1 MGDDDVTNAW
11 PKIVPDRKAF
21 WPRGHKPCDAVKEKI
36 LSAFRNVKSL
46 PLKRIIIQF
55 WEPLEIIAGVR
66 VLSCF
71 GNPFALSPLN
81 YRLRKY
87 RSHCVRYY
95 YAIIIHHNND
105 GLQVDHPDMIITGA
119 PPATA
124 YLNLF
129 PEVVLDLGLHQ
140 GTPLV
145 DLALECELTCFMMIH
160 VFSEAGCVGVVE
172 VSMRIPAD
180 LIVIFNDLKRQLK
193 EVGLYICPPLRFV
206 RPYKALSVGD
216 LTLATSEIRKALQV
230 AVQSHAITLG
240 QVWMPYESRRCQMSR
255 MLLGKLPGYCVVN
268 PDGVHLSSI
277 ELFFHGFH
285 CLPLKMGE
293 GLIGRTLATR
303 QPHLCRNIHKLSDN
317 KGVLAV
323 LSANVKCASF
333 VICLRSSH
341 TGEVNYVFEFFWP
354 QTLDHLALMEALL
367 LTLREHLPSFKY
379 ASGARLGDELLVVDV
394 DNSSS
399 GSASTPLK
407 IFPRNKSLAA
417 GRKRTRASVVMKRE
431 SIEGQSELTNI
442 INSEGEDDDDLII
455 FAVYKVD
462 YRLLFLPSS
471 STYDNFMEKI
481 KQEFELN
488 PAGTYKIKYQVLP
501 GEWYSLTDG
510 TCLKSCISSY
520 RTSKNIDHVKLLV
533 LTADD

>member
-36 LSAFRNVKSL
+36 LSAFRNVKSF

-71 GNPFALSPLN
+71 GNPFALSPVN

-87 RSHCVRYY
+87 RSLCVRYY
-95 YAIIIHHNND
+95 YAIILNNND
-105 GLQVDHPDMIITGA
+105 GLQVDHPDMIISGA

-129 PEVVLDLGLHQ
+129 PEVVLDLGLHR

-145 DLALECELTCFMMIH
+145 DLALECELTCFMMIP

-193 EVGLYICPPLRFV
+193 EVGLCICPPWRFV

-216 LTLATSEIRKALQV
+216 LTLATTEIRKALQV
-230 AVQSHAITLG
+230 VVQSHAITLG

-268 PDGVHLSSI
+268 PAGVHLSSI

-293 GLIGRTLATR
+293 GLVGRTLATR

-317 KGVLAV
+317 RGVLAV
-323 LSANVKCASF
+323 LSANFKCASF
-333 VICLRSSH
+333 VICLTSSL

-399 GSASTPLK
+399 SGSASTPLK
-407 IFPRNKSLAA
+407 IFPRNKSSAA

-431 SIEGQSELTNI
+431 SLEGQSELTNI
-442 INSEGEDDDDLII
+442 INSEGEDDDLII
-455 FAVYKVD
+455 FAVYK
-462 YRLLFLPSS
+462 
-471 STYDNFMEKI
+471 
-481 KQEFELN
+481 EFELN

-510 TCLKSCISSY
+510 TCLKSCVSSY

-533 LTADD
+533 LAADD

>member
-36 LSAFRNVKSL
+36 LSAFRNVKSF

-71 GNPFALSPLN
+71 
-81 YRLRKY
+81 
-87 RSHCVRYY
+87 
-95 YAIIIHHNND
+95 
-105 GLQVDHPDMIITGA
+105 DHPDMIISGA

-129 PEVVLDLGLHQ
+129 PEVVLDLGLHR

-145 DLALECELTCFMMIH
+145 DLALECELTCFMMIP

-172 VSMRIPAD
+172 VSMRIPGD
-180 LIVIFNDLKRQLK
+180 LIVIFNDLKRELK
-193 EVGLYICPPLRFV
+193 VEVGLCICPPWRFV
-206 RPYKALSVGD
+206 RPYKALSAGD

-230 AVQSHAITLG
+230 AVQSHAITLA
-240 QVWMPYESRRCQMSR
+240 QVWMPYESRLCRMSR
-255 MLLGKLPGYCVVN
+255 MLLGKLPCYWVVN
-268 PDGVHLSSI
+268 PAGVHLSSI

-293 GLIGRTLATR
+293 GLVGRTLATR

-317 KGVLAV
+317 RGVLAV
-323 LSANVKCASF
+323 LSANFKCASF
-333 VICLRSSH
+333 VICLTSSH
-341 TGEVNYVFEFFWP
+341 TGEVNYLFEFFWP

-394 DNSSS
+394 ENSSS

-407 IFPRNKSLAA
+407 IFPRNKSSAV
-417 GRKRTRASVVMKRE
+417 GRKRTRASVVMKSE

-442 INSEGEDDDDLII
+442 INSEGDEDDDDLII

-520 RTSKNIDHVKLLV
+520 RTSKNNDHVKLLV
-533 LTADD
+533 LAADD